1 MRPIDS
7 ALVDIARDFLDAH
20 QAVREV
26 ASRHRSGD
34 LRFEQVVS
42 LVGDDEASVLFRLKE
57 RCHRA
62 FRIEGKPTAESAAG
76 SLFDLAVG
84 SLFHEAMKFRENVY
98 TRDVYGPR
106 VLALRDA
113 DVPDAAGLLRESDK
127 IIEDSALRL
136 EESLAEAE
144 TLLAQTARQ
153 FRVLLAAHPGHHVVT
168 RFLVEKREQVLDV
181 LGDPVEAVLA
191 EVFGSASEGL
201 AVAAHSYLTS
211 GFYEP
216 VFPLV
221 DEALAH
227 GVDADRAA
235 RLRTYAEGMQAYLE
249 GRYGDAL
256 GALQRWA
263 GDPPAP
269 EELPLARIA
278 ATALSRLGSL
288 VAESDDAAL
297 AADATA
303 LADALHARVAA
314 AA

>member
-20 QAVREV
+20 QALREV
-26 ASRHRSGD
+26 AARHRRGD
-34 LRFEQVVS
+34 LCFDQVVS

-106 VLALRDA
+106 VQALRDA

-127 IIEDSALRL
+127 IVEDSALRL

-144 TLLAQTARQ
+144 TLLAQTTRQ
-153 FRVLLAAHPGHHVVT
+153 FRVLLAAHPESHVVS
-168 RFLVEKREQVLDV
+168 RFLLERREQVRDV
-181 LGDPVEAVLA
+181 LDDSVEAILA
-191 EVFGSASEGL
+191 EIAGSTAEGF
-201 AVAAHSYLTS
+201 AQVAHSYLTS

-216 VFPLV
+216 VLEIV
-221 DEALAH
+221 DEALQH
-227 GVDADRAA
+227 GVEPGRAE
-235 RLRTYAEGMQAYLE
+235 RLRTYAQGMQAYLE
-249 GRYGDAL
+249 GRYADAL
-256 GALQRWA
+256 SALQRW
-263 GDPPAP
+263 GELTPAP
-269 EELPLARIA
+269 DEVPLARIA
-278 ATALSRLGSL
+278 ATALSRLGTL
-288 VAESDDAAL
+288 VGEDAPATL
-297 AADATA
+297 AAEATS
-303 LADALHARVAA
+303 LADALHAHVAA
-314 AA
+314 AT